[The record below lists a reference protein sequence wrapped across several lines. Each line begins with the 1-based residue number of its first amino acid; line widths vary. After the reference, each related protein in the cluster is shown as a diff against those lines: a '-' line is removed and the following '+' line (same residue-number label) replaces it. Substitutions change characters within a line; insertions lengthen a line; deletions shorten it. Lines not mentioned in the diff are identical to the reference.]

1 MILSEKI
8 TELRKKAGLSQE
20 EFGAEIGVSRQ
31 AVSKWEMSQ
40 TTPDLN
46 KIMKISKFFG
56 VPIDFLLKDE
66 YDLRFLENHNME
78 YKDIDWNENKQTDNE
93 EINNPKSTTFE
104 KGSSET
110 KMIELPE
117 ILSYL
122 EIKKKSAR
130 NYVISIFLFF
140 ISPFA
145 GIIISTFNE
154 PYAMLGVII
163 QLLILVVM
171 AIILVIALY
180 ELSKYK
186 KLFSEENEL
195 AYGVRSIVEEKKR
208 GFEHTFFIGIIMGVI
223 CLIAFV
229 IPVMAV
235 SAFTDDNNVVI
246 IIASCMMLLIFATGV
261 SLITY
266 VVTVNQGFNKI
277 LKIR

>member
-46 KIMKISKFFG
+46 KIMKMSKFFG

-78 YKDIDWNENKQTDNE
+78 YKDI
-93 EINNPKSTTFE
+93 E

-171 AIILVIALY
+171 AIIIVIALY

-195 AYGVRSIVEEKKR
+195 AYGVRSVVEEKKR

-235 SAFTDDNNVVI
+235 SAFTDDNNVAI

-261 SLITY
+261 SIITY

>member
-46 KIMKISKFFG
+46 KIVKMSEFFE

-66 YDLRFLENHNME
+66 YDLSFLENHNIDS
-78 YKDIDWNENKQTDNE
+78 KDIDGDENKEAGNV
-93 EINNPKSTTFE
+93 EIDNPKTTVFA

-117 ILSYL
+117 IQSYL
-122 EIKKKSAR
+122 DIKKRAAR
-130 NYVISIFLFF
+130 KYVISIFLFF

-145 GIIISTFNE
+145 GIVISTFNE
-154 PYAMLGVII
+154 PYAVVGVII
-163 QLLILVVM
+163 QLLILIVT
-171 AIILVIALY
+171 AIIFVLTLW
-180 ELSKYK
+180 
-186 KLFSEENEL
+186 KLAKFKTLFTGEREL
-195 AYGVRSIVEEKKR
+195 AYGVRSIVEEKKHH
-208 GFEHTFFIGIIMGVI
+208 FEHTFIIGIIAGVI

-235 SAFTDDNNVVI
+235 SVFTDDNNVAI
-246 IIASCMMLLIFATGV
+246 IISACMMLLIFATGV
-261 SLITY
+261 SIITY

>member
-66 YDLRFLENHNME
+66 YDLRFLE
-78 YKDIDWNENKQTDNE
+78 
-93 EINNPKSTTFE
+93 NNPKSTTFE

-195 AYGVRSIVEEKKR
+195 AYGVRSVVEEKKR

-235 SAFTDDNNVVI
+235 SAFTDDNNVAI

-261 SLITY
+261 SIITY

>member
-78 YKDIDWNENKQTDNE
+78 YKDIDWDENKQTDNE
-93 EINNPKSTTFE
+93 EINNSKSTTFE

-130 NYVISIFLFF
+130 NYVIAIFLFF

-195 AYGVRSIVEEKKR
+195 AYGVRSVVEEKKR

-235 SAFTDDNNVVI
+235 SAFTDDNNVAI
-246 IIASCMMLLIFATGV
+246 IIASCMMLLFFATGV
-261 SLITY
+261 SIITY

>member
-46 KIMKISKFFG
+46 KIMKMSKFFG

-78 YKDIDWNENKQTDNE
+78 YKDIDRDENKQTDNE
-93 EINNPKSTTFE
+93 KTNNPQSTTFE

-130 NYVISIFLFF
+130 NYVIAIFLFF

-195 AYGVRSIVEEKKR
+195 AYGVRSVVEEKKR

-235 SAFTDDNNVVI
+235 SAFTDDNNVAI

-261 SLITY
+261 SIITY

>member
-46 KIMKISKFFG
+46 KIMKMSKFFG

-78 YKDIDWNENKQTDNE
+78 YKDIDRDENKQTDNE
-93 EINNPKSTTFE
+93 KTNNPQSTTFE

-171 AIILVIALY
+171 AIILVI
-180 ELSKYK
+180 
-186 KLFSEENEL
+186 
-195 AYGVRSIVEEKKR
+195 RSVVEEKKR

-235 SAFTDDNNVVI
+235 SAFTDDNNVAI

-261 SLITY
+261 SIITY

>member
-8 TELRKKAGLSQE
+8 TELRKKVGLSQE

-46 KIMKISKFFG
+46 KIVKMSEFFE

-66 YDLRFLENHNME
+66 YDLRFLENHNIDS
-78 YKDIDWNENKQTDNE
+78 KDIDGDENKEAGNV
-93 EINNPKSTTFE
+93 EIDNPKTTVFA

-117 ILSYL
+117 IQSYL
-122 EIKKKSAR
+122 DIKKRAAR
-130 NYVISIFLFF
+130 RYVISIFLFF

-145 GIIISTFNE
+145 GIVISTFNE
-154 PYAMLGVII
+154 PYAVVGVII

-195 AYGVRSIVEEKKR
+195 AYGVRSVVEEKKR

-235 SAFTDDNNVVI
+235 SAFTDDNNVAI
-246 IIASCMMLLIFATGV
+246 IIASSMMLLIFATGV
-261 SLITY
+261 SIITY

>member
-66 YDLRFLENHNME
+66 YDLRFLENH
-78 YKDIDWNENKQTDNE
+78 
-93 EINNPKSTTFE
+93 PKSTTFE
-104 KGSSET
+104 QGSSET

-130 NYVISIFLFF
+130 NYVIAIFLFF

-195 AYGVRSIVEEKKR
+195 AYGVRSVVEEKKR

-235 SAFTDDNNVVI
+235 SAFTDDNNVAI

-261 SLITY
+261 SIITY